1 MRQVLGV
8 GAALAALIVSAPA
21 MAADLPFKAPPP
33 VAAPAPTWTGF
44 YVGANV
50 GGVWTHSD
58 GTWNP
63 LPSPATFNA
72 NALTGAIDAS
82 GVAAGVHGG
91 YNYQIGPSFVAGIE
105 ADWTWTD
112 ASASFTQTWTFF
124 GTATPVAGSFT
135 TMSTKLNWL
144 ATVRGRL
151 GYLVTPDLLAYVTGG
166 GAWGGVDYAANN
178 FNGPGGGG
186 GYTTAVAFSNTASGY
201 VLGGGVEWK
210 MTSNWLLR
218 GEYLFYRLGGASAVG
233 TIATFPAN
241 PSGYVWSDMD
251 VNEGRVGASYKF

>member
-1 MRQVLGV
+1 MRNGLVA
-8 GAALAALIVSAPA
+8 GAALVTFALSASA
-21 MAADLPFKAPPP
+21 MAADLPLKAPPP
-33 VAAPAPTWTGF
+33 VAAPAPSWTGF

-63 LPSPATFNA
+63 LPDPATFNA
-72 NALTGAIDAS
+72 NALTGAIDTS
-82 GVAAGVHGG
+82 SVAAGFHVG
-91 YNYQIGPSFVAGIE
+91 YNYQFGPSFVAGIE
-105 ADWTWTD
+105 ADWTWTN
-112 ASASFTQTWTFF
+112 ASGSFTQTWTFF
-124 GTATPVAGSFT
+124 NTALPVAGSFT

-166 GAWGGVDYAANN
+166 GAWGGVDYGANN

-186 GYTTAVAFSNTASGY
+186 GYSTAVAFSNTPSGY
-201 VLGGGVEWK
+201 VLGGGIEWK

-218 GEYLFYRLGGASAVG
+218 GEYLFYRLSGASAVG
-233 TIATFPAN
+233 TSATFPGN

-251 VNEGRVGASYKF
+251 VNEGRVGVSYKF